1 MKIHKYKTNSRP
13 EKVLRNNLLTTQKL
27 TVKSS
32 SDTSRNESA
41 TESEELID
49 EEGAKGISLKINW
62 KM

>member
-1 MKIHKYKTNSRP
+1 M
-13 EKVLRNNLLTTQKL
+13 VLRNNLLTTQKL